1 MQGLYDYQSW
11 LWKDISFGGLEFPW
25 LYVVEV
31 LSFIHVFEFQTAYIQ
46 CSSIW
51 KNYVGHEPRF
61 QICMKEIPTSSHPNI
76 IRLSSNGIVVRLLS
90 FADIHWQHTFPVAI
104 MFQIFFK
111 IILISVQ
118 LLWGSFSFGQ
128 EWFEC
133 QQQCKSFNNIQHKEH
148 QMRACRWM
156 FNSESFK

>member
-1 MQGLYDYQSW
+1 
-11 LWKDISFGGLEFPW
+11 
-25 LYVVEV
+25 
-31 LSFIHVFEFQTAYIQ
+31 
-46 CSSIW
+46 
-51 KNYVGHEPRF
+51 
-61 QICMKEIPTSSHPNI
+61 MKEIPTSSHPNI
-76 IRLSSNGIVVRLLS
+76 IQLSSNGIVVRLLS

-118 LLWGSFSFGQ
+118 LLGGSFSFGQ

-148 QMRACRWM
+148 QMRALHVYSLVLIKHSL
-156 FNSESFK
+156 FIEKYIPIYFKTNRYKIKPNFTWFLNISNLKTNRIRIRYLSKKLIFPQNQKKKIL